1 MTSSIKVST
10 LKRSL
15 PLALIFQIGWVI
27 VVIIGLLFG
36 MYLNISLLI
45 LLLVTLWVPAAL
57 ELITRTKFP
66 TVLHVNFSIL
76 LTIASFMGSLFG
88 VYALIPHWDSFAH
101 WYSGLLLAWLGLFA
115 VKAVTDKT
123 KGKVSIPRWFSIAVA
138 IATPLAFAALWE
150 ICEFM
155 SDTFLHTHTQAGL
168 QDTILDMVSAGVGAI
183 IAVLILVWFKAPK
196 SVLPH
201 L

>member
-1 MTSSIKVST
+1 MTSSIKVSS

-15 PLALIFQIGWVI
+15 SLALIFQIGWI
-27 VVIIGLLFG
+27 VTVIIGLLFG
-36 MYLNISLLI
+36 KQLNIGLFI
-45 LLLVTLWVPAAL
+45 LLLFTLWAPAAL

-66 TVLHVNFSIL
+66 TVLHVHFSIL

-115 VKAVTDKT
+115 VRAVQDKS
-123 KGKVSIPRWFSIAVA
+123 KGKFSVPRWFSVSVA
-138 IATPLAFAALWE
+138 IVTPLAFAAVWE
-150 ICEFM
+150 ICEFT
-155 SDTFLHTHTQAGL
+155 SDTYLHTHTQAGL

-183 IAVLILVWFKAPK
+183 IAVLILAWFDRPK